1 MTRQHRGGRAVAST
15 RLRLWQRDAGRCG
28 RCGKV
33 IDLDASPMGPF
44 GLTIGHVIPL
54 SHGGSDDDANLRPE
68 HRRCNLAAGNRPTM
82 PRATLATPPGF

>member
-1 MTRQHRGGRAVAST
+1 
-15 RLRLWQRDAGRCG
+15 
-28 RCGKV
+28 
-33 IDLDASPMGPF
+33 MGPL

-82 PRATLATPPGF
+82 PRATLATPPRA